1 MLCFLKYSVLFGRT
15 ELTSSYYDC
24 GELNSLAVK
33 WIDTVDAEVGQY
45 QAASMLAEFEY
56 RTNLTEH
63 NQRQVCVGGGGWV
76 CAGLF
81 SSASGLSEH
90 EFIVNR
96 SSVVASHLS
105 LCTTFGPGGL
115 RAHYVGPIRFP
126 GRMIGK
132 VGGTWLPNGL

>member
-56 RTNLTEH
+56 QTNLTEH
-63 NQRQVCVGGGGWV
+63 NQRQVCVCV
-76 CAGLF
+76 C
-81 SSASGLSEH
+81 
-90 EFIVNR
+90 VCVCV
-96 SSVVASHLS
+96 SVCECV
-105 LCTTFGPGGL
+105 C
-115 RAHYVGPIRFP
+115 VC
-126 GRMIGK
+126 
-132 VGGTWLPNGL
+132 VCVCECVCV